1 MPAVM
6 HFLSM
11 GGRGQYLWPAYGLT
25 LVVIVLNV
33 IWARTIVREAREDL
47 RRRLIM
53 EAADR

>member
-1 MPAVM
+1 M

-25 LVVIVLNV
+25 LAVIVLNV
-33 IWARTIVREAREDL
+33 IWARTLVREAREDL

>member
-25 LVVIVLNV
+25 LIVIVLNV
-33 IWARTIVREAREDL
+33 VWARTIVREAREDA
-47 RRRLIM
+47 RRRLLM
-53 EAADR
+53 DGGDR

>member
-53 EAADR
+53 ETADR